1 VPGVQVRPVKPGEYE
16 LAGRIVLSAYESL
29 PGSHMSGG
37 YAEVLAD
44 VARRAGEAEV
54 LVAVGSELLGCVT
67 FVPDGSSRPSLR
79 SW

>member
-1 VPGVQVRPVKPGEYE
+1 VQVRPVQPDEYE

-29 PGSHMSGG
+29 SGNHMTGG
-37 YAEVLAD
+37 YTQVLAD
-44 VARRAGEAEV
+44 VGRRAGEAEV

>member
-1 VPGVQVRPVKPGEYE
+1 
-16 LAGRIVLSAYESL
+16 
-29 PGSHMSGG
+29 MTGG
-37 YAEVLAD
+37 YTQVLAD
-44 VARRAGEAEV
+44 VGRRAGEAEV